1 MYHPPVARA
10 RQLGRLAVAVVWL
23 YNGAWCKLLR
33 RCPSHVAILT
43 ASFGETAGTAALVVL
58 GALETGLA
66 FWVLSRRAPR
76 LAAAVQTGLLVAM
89 NAGGLLWGA
98 ESIAEPVGL
107 IVQNLAFLALVWLVA
122 LDRSEAS

>member
-1 MYHPPVARA
+1 MAHAHLV
-10 RQLGRLAVAVVWL
+10 GRLAVALVWL

-43 ASFGETAGTAALVVL
+43 ASFGEGAGSAALVVL
-58 GALETGLA
+58 GAIETGLA
-66 FWVLSRRAPR
+66 VWVLARRAPR
-76 LAAAVQTGLLVAM
+76 LAAGVQTALLAAM

-98 ESIAEPVGL
+98 ESIAEPAGL